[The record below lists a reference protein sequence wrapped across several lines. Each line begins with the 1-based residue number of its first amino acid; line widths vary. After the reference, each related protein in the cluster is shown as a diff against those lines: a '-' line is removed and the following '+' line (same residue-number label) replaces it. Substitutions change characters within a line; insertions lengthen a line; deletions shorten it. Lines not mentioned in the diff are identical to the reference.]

1 MTDTERLENLN
12 NQIPT
17 ESDDVLADKLRM
29 LAFRIAYEH
38 PISAAHLAIAAAGI
52 SPASTI
58 DITIAHYF
66 FHELC
71 DFSNEL
77 NSVHQ
82 KELAKD
88 GVEGR
93 LTIAGIRVRGVGGHL
108 GTYLNETNTVSVVSK
123 GKNNHA

>member
-12 NQIPT
+12 NEIPT
-17 ESDDVLADKLRM
+17 EADDVLADKLRM

-52 SPASTI
+52 SPASEI
-58 DITIAHYF
+58 DIDIAGYF

-77 NSVHQ
+77 NSIHH
-82 KELAKD
+82 KD
-88 GVEGR
+88 LRKNAVEGR
-93 LTIAGIRVRGVGGHL
+93 LTIAGIRIQGIGGHL
-108 GTYLNETNTVSVVSK
+108 GTYLNETKTASAVKK